1 MGDGR
6 KRFVRNAKDKQV
18 GERFSLGR
26 AFSCAACGIAHAFRT
41 QRNMKIHLAVA
52 LLAAILGIALGIE
65 PWGWTAIAVCIV
77 VVFAFECMNTA
88 IEATVDLVSPAYS
101 ELAKHAKDCA
111 AGAVLVCAIGSVI
124 VAAIVFVPPVM
135 ALMGF

>member
-1 MGDGR
+1 
-6 KRFVRNAKDKQV
+6 
-18 GERFSLGR
+18 
-26 AFSCAACGIAHAFRT
+26 
-41 QRNMKIHLAVA
+41 
-52 LLAAILGIALGIE
+52 
-65 PWGWTAIAVCIV
+65 
-77 VVFAFECMNTA
+77 MNTA
-88 IEATVDLVSPAYS
+88 IEAAVDLVSPAYS